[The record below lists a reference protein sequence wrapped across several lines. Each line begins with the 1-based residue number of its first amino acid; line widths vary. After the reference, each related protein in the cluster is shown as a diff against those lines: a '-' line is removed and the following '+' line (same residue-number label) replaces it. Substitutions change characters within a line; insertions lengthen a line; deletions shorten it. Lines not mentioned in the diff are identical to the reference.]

1 MLTMYA
7 KLVAACEVMLAPD
20 DRSERMLGGD
30 GAARELPFDV
40 VMLREDERPDA
51 FDATMHNLYVCRKSS
66 TCALQDAAITQYIL
80 EAQLD
85 EAANVRECSRWCG
98 V

>member
-1 MLTMYA
+1 MR
-7 KLVAACEVMLAPD
+7 VC
-20 DRSERMLGGD
+20 LGGD

-51 FDATMHNLYVCRKSS
+51 FDAMMHNLYVCCKCS
-66 TCALQDAAITQYIL
+66 TCALQDAAITQDIL